1 MKIYM
6 DVCCLCR
13 PFDDQ
18 MIGRIRL
25 EVTAMQEI
33 IRRCAMQEFS
43 LVTSEVIDEELSKIP
58 DIRKRL
64 RVGKILSVAKESILI
79 DEEIISRMHELII
92 FGGDAMD
99 SLHIACA
106 ERAGAVLLTTD
117 DGLITFFKSHR
128 DIQVQTRK
136 PGYLVKG
143 GNTMSA
149 KTLHQVQQEGLDVLV
164 EKLGPDDAIRV
175 LQIYETGSG
184 DWTKDRKKILEKDPD
199 KIIKSIMEKRKKVPA
214 P

>member
-18 MIGRIRL
+18 MTGRIRL
-25 EVTAMQEI
+25 EVTAVQEI
-33 IRRCAMQEFS
+33 IRRCSAQEFS
-43 LVTSEVIDEELSKIP
+43 LVTSEVIEEELSKIP

-64 RVGKILSVAKESILI
+64 RVGKILSVANESILI

-92 FGGDAMD
+92 LGGAAMD

-128 DIQVQTRK
+128 DIQVQ
-136 PGYLVKG
+136 
-143 GNTMSA
+143 
-149 KTLHQVQQEGLDVLV
+149 V
-164 EKLGPDDAIRV
+164 ENPVIWLKEEIR
-175 LQIYETGSG
+175 
-184 DWTKDRKKILEKDPD
+184 
-199 KIIKSIMEKRKKVPA
+199 
-214 P
+214 

>member
-18 MIGRIRL
+18 MTGRIRL
-25 EVTAMQEI
+25 EVTAVQEI
-33 IRRCAMQEFS
+33 IRRCAAQEFS
-43 LVTSEVIDEELSKIP
+43 LVTSEVIEEELSKIP

-79 DEEIISRMHELII
+79 DEGIISRMHELII
-92 FGGDAMD
+92 LGGDAMD

-128 DIQVQTRK
+128 DIQVQIENPVIWLK
-136 PGYLVKG
+136 E
-143 GNTMSA
+143 GN
-149 KTLHQVQQEGLDVLV
+149 
-164 EKLGPDDAIRV
+164 R
-175 LQIYETGSG
+175 
-184 DWTKDRKKILEKDPD
+184 
-199 KIIKSIMEKRKKVPA
+199 
-214 P
+214 